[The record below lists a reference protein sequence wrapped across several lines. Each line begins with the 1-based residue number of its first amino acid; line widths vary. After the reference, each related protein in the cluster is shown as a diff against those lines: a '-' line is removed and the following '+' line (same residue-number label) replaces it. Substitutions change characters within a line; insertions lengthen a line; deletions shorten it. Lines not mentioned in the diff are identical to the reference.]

1 MPRMKYNPHIIV
13 LDNAIWRTHDKNGK
27 PLKPTSEEYYPKDIS
42 DLAEPEKKDDANS
55 AASSTKSEE

>member
-1 MPRMKYNPHIIV
+1 MKYDPHIIV
-13 LDNAIWRTHDKNGK
+13 LDNAIWRTHDNYGK
-27 PLKPTSEEYYPKDIS
+27 PFKPSQEYFPKDIS